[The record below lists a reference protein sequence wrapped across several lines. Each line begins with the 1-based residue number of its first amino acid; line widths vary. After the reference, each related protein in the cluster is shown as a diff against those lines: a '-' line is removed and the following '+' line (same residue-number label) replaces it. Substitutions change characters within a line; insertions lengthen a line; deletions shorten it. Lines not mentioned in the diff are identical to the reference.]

1 MKLTDRELLKELLE
15 VINSNIDME
24 WVQSEITPSEAF
36 EEMYDM
42 IYNHIQKETTWD
54 LK

>member
-24 WVQSEITPSEAF
+24 WVHSEITPSEAF